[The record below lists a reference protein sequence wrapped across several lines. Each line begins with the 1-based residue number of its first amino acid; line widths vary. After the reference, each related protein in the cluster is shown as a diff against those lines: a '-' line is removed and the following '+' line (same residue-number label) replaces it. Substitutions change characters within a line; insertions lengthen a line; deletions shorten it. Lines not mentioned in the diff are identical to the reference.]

1 MTTADQMRI
10 VEAKLARLLGSGPE
24 LGLKG
29 QVLAEGGLIQGWVQ
43 SRRLVVVVGV
53 SSGQYALVI
62 FTSQTFPVGRVE
74 DLAIDDV
81 IPVDKE
87 LKCEIESGD
96 AVLVNIKSG
105 SSTKIMLEM
114 LPGYHTQNFVA
125 EIYRLTDLMRQDRKV
140 AASSPSS
147 ETWLNQLRAAK
158 TTDEALSRDLAQ
170 RMRVGEGRDTPTL
183 DASPIP
189 QPRSGSG
196 RNTALVDLDADDDS
210 PNTSL
215 NRQEIAL
222 GGAAPIAA
230 RESVVKYQ
238 MALKEEQFTHKQTF
252 TVFCGTWN
260 VNGQSPISQV
270 KAWLAVDEDPPD
282 IYAIG
287 FQELD
292 LSKEAF
298 VFNESIKED
307 EWQAIVFASLHPQAK
322 YKRVKLVR
330 LVGMMLIVFAKSTHM
345 EHIHEITSETVGT
358 GIMGKLGNKGGVA
371 VRFEFHNTS
380 ICFVNSHLAAHVS
393 EFERRNQDYHDICA
407 RMVFQNFVP
416 TKSIKDHDQIFWL
429 GDLNYRITDLDTAT
443 VKELLQENNIPDLLL
458 SDQFLQQRKQRRVFT
473 GYKEGDITFIPTY
486 KFDPGTDMWDTS
498 EKARAPAWTDRI
510 LWRGDYIEQIAYRSH
525 MELKVSDHKPV
536 SAVFKAGVKVIDPVK
551 YRKIYE
557 DVMKKLDR
565 LENEFL
571 PQVTVENTEII
582 FDGKVQFLET
592 YTKTLTVANTGQVP
606 VQYEFIKKL
615 NDTSICKAWLTVEP
629 STGFIMPGE
638 KSDIALELHVDKT
651 TAGPLNAGA
660 DQMYDILVLHLVGGK
675 DIFITVS
682 GEYQKSCFGASIN
695 ALCQMTVPIS
705 ELSVGALMD
714 LEKPPCTGSAISI
727 GGEEPY
733 PVPKE
738 LWFLCDLITSLGLDQ
753 EQLFLQ
759 PGLRKEILAIRDWL
773 DTGLP
778 VDKPDVSIHSAAETL
793 LLFLESLREP
803 ILPFTLYG
811 RCLDVSSN
819 YLQCKQVISQLP
831 QNHKNVFNYMTAF
844 LREVIRHSAQN
855 GIDPKIMATLFAGIF
870 LRDPPGTN
878 FGSGLRAKTN
888 QQLLDHRKAR
898 FVHHFLINEP
908 DD

>member
-1 MTTADQMRI
+1 MFPNFRIFSHLAD
-10 VEAKLARLLGSGPE
+10 
-24 LGLKG
+24 
-29 QVLAEGGLIQGWVQ
+29 
-43 SRRLVVVVGV
+43 
-53 SSGQYALVI
+53 
-62 FTSQTFPVGRVE
+62 E
-74 DLAIDDV
+74 DLSRNLAQWMTLGAA
-81 IPVDKE
+81 PP
-87 LKCEIESGD
+87 
-96 AVLVNIKSG
+96 NNG
-105 SSTKIMLEM
+105 SPSTK
-114 LPGYHTQNFVA
+114 
-125 EIYRLTDLMRQDRKV
+125 
-140 AASSPSS
+140 
-147 ETWLNQLRAAK
+147 
-158 TTDEALSRDLAQ
+158 
-170 RMRVGEGRDTPTL
+170 
-183 DASPIP
+183 
-189 QPRSGSG
+189 PRSSS
-196 RNTALVDLDADDDS
+196 ALIDLDGDGDDHS
-210 PNTSL
+210 HETSL

-222 GGAAPIAA
+222 GGATPIAA

-260 VNGQSPISQV
+260 VNGQSPDSQV
-270 KAWLAVDEDPPD
+270 QAWLAVDEDPPD

-330 LVGMMLIVFAKSTHM
+330 LVGMMLIVFAKHTHM
-345 EHIHEITSETVGT
+345 EHIYDVSSETVGT

-371 VRFEFHNTS
+371 IRFSFHNTS

-416 TKSIKDHDQIFWL
+416 AKTIKDHDQIFWL
-429 GDLNYRITDLDTAT
+429 GDLNYRITDLDAST

-473 GYKEGDITFIPTY
+473 GFKEGDITFIPTY
-486 KFDPGTDMWDTS
+486 KFDPGTNTWDTS

-510 LWRGDYIEQIAYRSH
+510 LWRGDYIDQIAYRSH

-536 SAVFKAGVKVIDPVK
+536 SAVFKAGVKVINPVK

-571 PQVTVENTEII
+571 PQVTVETTEII
-582 FDGKVQFLET
+582 FDGKVHFLET

-615 NDTSICKAWLTVEP
+615 NDTSICKPWLTVEP
-629 STGFIMPGE
+629 SMGFIMPGE

-651 TAGPLNAGA
+651 TAGSLNAGS

-714 LEKPPCTGSAISI
+714 LEKPPSTGPTPSN

-759 PGLRKEILAIRDWL
+759 PGLRKEILEIRDWL

-778 VDKPDVSIHSAAETL
+778 VDKPNVSIHSAAETL

-803 ILPFTLYG
+803 ILPFSLFG
-811 RCLDVSSN
+811 RCLEVSSN
-819 YLQCKQVISQLP
+819 YLHCKQIISQLP

-878 FGSGLRAKTN
+878 YGPGLRGKTN
-888 QQLLDHRKAR
+888 QQLVDHRKAR
-898 FVHHFLINEP
+898 FVHHFMINEP